1 MQDSL
6 VLIVPSKILLQLP
19 KSSKIILLQI
29 SSTKWGGLGLQYR
42 LPAKIFL
49 YKQEGLGPPF
59 CICIHFVVDS
69 FQIII
74 FIL

>member
-49 YKQEGLGPPF
+49 
-59 CICIHFVVDS
+59 
-69 FQIII
+69 
-74 FIL
+74 